1 MFDIFLEWNVDNIHK
16 NVLII
21 NGIVIQILV
30 FHFKLKHNLCSASYS
45 IYFLILVTLLVT
57 LMTFVLIV
65 LMIHFLGRP
74 PKAKST
80 CTMCNESKH
89 PLNYVLPTQNG
100 KKEFCSVN
108 CLAEFRKE
116 YVKVIYILFVHFFV
130 FSIFNLQLA

>member
-1 MFDIFLEWNVDNIHK
+1 MFCFP
-16 NVLII
+16 
-21 NGIVIQILV
+21 
-30 FHFKLKHNLCSASYS
+30 
-45 IYFLILVTLLVT
+45 
-57 LMTFVLIV
+57 
-65 LMIHFLGRP
+65 GRP

-116 YVKVIYILFVHFFV
+116 YVKV
-130 FSIFNLQLA
+130 

>member
-1 MFDIFLEWNVDNIHK
+1 MEIANIDIW
-16 NVLII
+16 
-21 NGIVIQILV
+21 
-30 FHFKLKHNLCSASYS
+30 S
-45 IYFLILVTLLVT
+45 I
-57 LMTFVLIV
+57 LIV
-65 LMIHFLGRP
+65 LLSFYNLIFIVLILLFSLYTYNFFKGRP

-116 YVKVIYILFVHFFV
+116 YVKVITNNSYH
-130 FSIFNLQLA
+130 N

>member
-1 MFDIFLEWNVDNIHK
+1 MYLLF
-16 NVLII
+16 LII
-21 NGIVIQILV
+21 YN
-30 FHFKLKHNLCSASYS
+30 
-45 IYFLILVTLLVT
+45 
-57 LMTFVLIV
+57 
-65 LMIHFLGRP
+65 LGRP

-116 YVKVIYILFVHFFV
+116 YVKVILLYFNIFEILQKWWF
-130 FSIFNLQLA
+130 LQLLLLFHLIIIIYHSFIIVFKYLKLNLKNIPIIILHTVLESR

>member
-1 MFDIFLEWNVDNIHK
+1 MFFFLFYLYACIHVSF
-16 NVLII
+16 N
-21 NGIVIQILV
+21 
-30 FHFKLKHNLCSASYS
+30 
-45 IYFLILVTLLVT
+45 TLLY
-57 LMTFVLIV
+57 
-65 LMIHFLGRP
+65 LGRP

-116 YVKVIYILFVHFFV
+116 YVKVIIIVIF
-130 FSIFNLQLA
+130 IFNVLFKFIKFKIIFKIKNY